1 MRPLECS
8 PDTRMTSSALLID
21 GRRFSR
27 YEARCFRLVHSVA
40 GRTGYAAPRM
50 TALDAPDMSWLV
62 AMAAQARFI
71 DSSGRELRRI
81 DNLIG

>member
-1 MRPLECS
+1 MRPLERG
-8 PDTRMTSSALLID
+8 PGTRMTGSALLID

-27 YEARCFRLVHSVA
+27 YQARWFRLVHPVA
-40 GRTGYAAPRM
+40 GRTGYAASGM

-71 DSSGRELRRI
+71 DPRCG
-81 DNLIG
+81 